1 MDDDTK
7 LEQLLV
13 DGCLVVGPV
22 LPLSKVRP
30 ETIDNIVSVFSIQ
43 LGREILLSPSNRS
56 EFLIMLRHP
65 STGHQVEIL
74 TSDECIIKRANEQRR
89 YQEEPIGTLIR
100 ARCAALGGRSSHQRV
115 FHADRLVASLDSLWG
130 WQFTLGDVVGTFEVV
145 IRLESTDSS
154 AAEEA
159 IDKLEYLL
167 DYLAVS
173 QQVGFHIQHCS
184 VTPIP
189 RLELACSIGPEE
201 RMLSPVTSK
210 EIGNIE
216 TALSSSTEAL
226 VAARG
231 LNQAYVENCMPSR
244 LSILWA
250 AAEHVFGNRPK
261 HLLAK
266 EEIRCLLDAARG
278 IESLK
283 NDSDRLGK
291 LKEALWDP
299 DRLPIKNRNMRMAE
313 AIAPAMGISVDDAYS
328 KISEA
333 SKLRGEHLHNL
344 STNWKGIE
352 DSEGF
357 LQEALLHYLAQQKTS
372 LKV

>member
-1 MDDDTK
+1 
-7 LEQLLV
+7 
-13 DGCLVVGPV
+13 
-22 LPLSKVRP
+22 
-30 ETIDNIVSVFSIQ
+30 
-43 LGREILLSPSNRS
+43 
-56 EFLIMLRHP
+56 MLRHP

-74 TSDECIIKRANEQRR
+74 TSDECIIRRANEQRR

-100 ARCAALGGRSSHQRV
+100 ACCAALGGRSSHQRI

-159 IDKLEYLL
+159 IDKLKYLL
-167 DYLAVS
+167 DYLAAS

-216 TALSSSTEAL
+216 TALSSSTEAM

-261 HLLAK
+261 HLLTK
-266 EEIRCLLDAARG
+266 EEIRCLLDAAEG

-291 LKEALWDP
+291 LKEALSDP
-299 DRLPIKNRNMRMAE
+299 DRLPIKSRN
-313 AIAPAMGISVDDAYS
+313 
-328 KISEA
+328 
-333 SKLRGEHLHNL
+333 KL
-344 STNWKGIE
+344 
-352 DSEGF
+352 
-357 LQEALLHYLAQQKTS
+357 
-372 LKV
+372 